1 MQPFFILLTLVCS
14 FLTIGIA
21 MTLGNTKKPNYALT
35 SILII
40 ALVATII
47 GIIGTGL
54 TEVFGP

>member
-1 MQPFFILLTLVCS
+1 MQPFFILLTLVGS

>member
-1 MQPFFILLTLVCS
+1 MQPFFILLTLVGS

-54 TEVFGP
+54 TEVFGT

>member
-1 MQPFFILLTLVCS
+1 MQPFFILLTLVGS

-54 TEVFGP
+54 TEVFGS

>member
-1 MQPFFILLTLVCS
+1 MQPFFILLTLVGS

-54 TEVFGP
+54 TEIL

>member
-1 MQPFFILLTLVCS
+1 MQPFFILLTLVGS

-54 TEVFGP
+54 TEVLGS

>member
-1 MQPFFILLTLVCS
+1 MQPLFILLTLVGS

-54 TEVFGP
+54 TEVFGS

>member
-1 MQPFFILLTLVCS
+1 MQPFFILLTLVGS

-40 ALVATII
+40 ALVVTII
-47 GIIGTGL
+47 GIIGTSL
-54 TEVFGP
+54 TEVFGS

>member
-1 MQPFFILLTLVCS
+1 MQPFFILLTLVGS

-40 ALVATII
+40 AIVATII

-54 TEVFGP
+54 TEVLGS

>member
-1 MQPFFILLTLVCS
+1 MQPFFILLTLVGS

-54 TEVFGP
+54 TEAFGS

>member
-1 MQPFFILLTLVCS
+1 MQPFFILLTLVGS

-54 TEVFGP
+54 TERL

>member
-1 MQPFFILLTLVCS
+1 
-14 FLTIGIA
+14 

-54 TEVFGP
+54 TEVLGS

>member
-1 MQPFFILLTLVCS
+1 MQPFFILLTLVGS

-54 TEVFGP
+54 TEVL